1 MEKECKKTDALF
13 FLGRTNEEQ
22 LSNDFDR
29 IYDIY
34 KFMAN
39 RKGYFG
45 DIKFVESLE
54 SIYVY
59 VKVS

>member
-1 MEKECKKTDALF
+1 MKKECIKTDSLF
-13 FLGRTNEEQ
+13 FLGKTDEEE
-22 LSNDFDR
+22 LSNNFDR
-29 IYDIY
+29 IYDLY
-34 KFMAN
+34 KFLAR

>member
-1 MEKECKKTDALF
+1 MKKECIKTDALF
-13 FLGRTNEEQ
+13 FLGKTDEEELTN
-22 LSNDFDR
+22 NFDR
-29 IYDIY
+29 IYDLY
-34 KFMAN
+34 KFLAK

-54 SIYVY
+54 SIYIY